1 MSNQN
6 DFSDNLAKKHNGASS
21 WMSQGFS
28 PWNKEDDEVRSN
40 SSSADLMCSGCCK
53 VVVRCRQASSQ
64 WEHFVKMIVGNPVHL
79 DVVLAKEGSQGARF
93 CYSSYMNQKF
103 EMVMMD
109 RYALFECTMQQLLSF
124 LFAAGSLLVDLLLVT
139 GA

>member
-1 MSNQN
+1 MC
-6 DFSDNLAKKHNGASS
+6 
-21 WMSQGFS
+21 
-28 PWNKEDDEVRSN
+28 NKEDDEVRSN

-93 CYSSYMNQKF
+93 CYSSYMNQMF

-109 RYALFECTMQQLLSF
+109 RYALFECMMQQLLLF